1 MNGHISGLTP
11 EKPASPGLQGF
22 SVPLSPQGRAGL
34 TPPPPWFYAGNLML
48 VDFEAQSEAVAAVL
62 PPGLELDRADPGG
75 CVAFFIEWQYASTA
89 GDEPAD
95 PVRSQYHEFLLLV
108 NAVHDGVRVQTCPY
122 IYVDRDVSMA
132 RGWIQG
138 WPKKMGEVHTTRA
151 FPLPSPAA
159 PQVAA
164 GGYFGASLSAGG
176 RRLAEA
182 TITLEGVSEDPVV
195 LGMRPIV
202 NVRHF
207 PRLTAGEH
215 HKPAVHELVRS
226 RLSSATRTEV
236 WEGEASLAFHP
247 APDQELDALAPIRV
261 RRGYRY
267 SSALE
272 ISDLDVL
279 KDLT

>member
-1 MNGHISGLTP
+1 MTP
-11 EKPASPGLQGF
+11 ENEPARPGGGLRGF

-34 TPPPPWFYAGNLML
+34 TPAPPWFYAGNLLL
-48 VDFEAQSEAVAAVL
+48 VDYEAEPAAIAEVL
-62 PPGLELDRADPGG
+62 PPGLTPDPQDPGG
-75 CVAFFIEWQYASTA
+75 CVAFFVDWQYASMA

-108 NAVHDGVRVQTCPY
+108 NAVYDGERVQTCPY

-159 PQVAA
+159 PQIAA
-164 GGYFGASLSAGG
+164 GGRFGASLSANG

-182 TITLEGVSEDPVV
+182 TVTLERVSADPVF
-195 LGMRPIV
+195 LGRRPVV

-207 PRLTAGEH
+207 PRLSAGRH
-215 HKPAVHELVRS
+215 DKPAVHELVRS
-226 RLSSATRTEV
+226 RLSGATRTDV
-236 WEGEASLAFHP
+236 WEGEATLAYHA
-247 APDQELDALAPIRV
+247 APEQELDALAPVRV

-267 SSALE
+267 SSAFQVD
-272 ISDLDVL
+272 DLDVL
-279 KDLT
+279 QDLT